1 MIRQLTRTGILL
13 AGMAVTASA
22 LADGDVEA
30 KYRQSVMKSIG
41 GHMSA
46 MGTILKEQVHLE
58 DLALHAEGLAG
69 LAEIAP
75 EVFPEGS
82 GVEKSKALPAVWEK
96 PEAFAEAMN
105 RLVEASDAMA
115 SAAKSGEMSLI
126 GPAIQE
132 LGGSCKGCHDDF
144 KAE

>member
-13 AGMAVTASA
+13 AGMAVTGSA

>member
-1 MIRQLTRTGILL
+1 MRKSFRSGL
-13 AGMAVTASA
+13 AAAA
-22 LADGDVEA
+22 LIIGGHAMADGETEA
-30 KYRQSVMKSIG
+30 KYRQAVMKSIG

-75 EVFPEGS
+75 EVFPAGS
-82 GVEKSKALPAVWEK
+82 GVEKSKALPAIWEN
-96 PEAFAEAMN
+96 PDDFADAMN
-105 RLVEASDAMA
+105 RLIEASDEMA
-115 SAAKSGEMSLI
+115 RAAKTGEMSEI
-126 GPAIQE
+126 GPAIQA